1 MAQWTSIVSCKTF
14 CTELYGCSV
23 RGGSYSFLHSWPWVN
38 PSIHL
43 CVQRHPF
50 ITFPEIDIWWNLTS
64 DISKLQIN
72 LTPTATSYICAHISR
87 SQRPLLLPPRLRA
100 DAAVTGCASECPAP
114 ASAALSSSAASGSPP
129 GAAGPAA
136 GSAGPSCGPCPCS
149 SSRRCCSSLVAGDT
163 LHCPCWCSSCS
174 PEHAELA
181 GGRKRSPTD
190 RKLV

>member
-1 MAQWTSIVSCKTF
+1 MTMSQHFYTSMCPKTSFHNLSRDWYLVKLNIRHFKCK
-14 CTELYGCSV
+14 LI
-23 RGGSYSFLHSWPWVN
+23 WPDTDN
-38 PSIHL
+38 
-43 CVQRHPF
+43 
-50 ITFPEIDIWWNLTS
+50 
-64 DISKLQIN
+64 
-72 LTPTATSYICAHISR
+72 SYICAHISR
-87 SQRPLLLPPRLRA
+87 SLRPLLVPPRLRA
-100 DAAVTGCASECPAP
+100 DAAATGCASECPAP

-163 LHCPCWCSSCS
+163 LHCPCWCFFCS

-181 GGRKRSPTD
+181 GGRKRSPTN